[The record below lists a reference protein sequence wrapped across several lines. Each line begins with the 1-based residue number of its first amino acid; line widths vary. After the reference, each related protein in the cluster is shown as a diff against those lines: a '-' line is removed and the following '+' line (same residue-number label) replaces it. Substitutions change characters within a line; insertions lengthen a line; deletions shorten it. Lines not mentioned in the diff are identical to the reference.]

1 MDPCNS
7 SSDSEGEV
15 DGFDREHVHNNRSNI
30 PQYWSIYFMDE
41 VSEDVSTWVNVMSA
55 MREFLRTNEECMPRM
70 EEGFVAWF
78 DCEKMKKLRIPL
90 TDPMNDFITL
100 LKERPLE
107 AMNCLA
113 LALHQL
119 LSEKS
124 RIPKGSKVY
133 ARFFNFPD
141 TTSIRKL
148 KSNFVGK

>member
-7 SSDSEGEV
+7 SSDSEEEL
-15 DGFDREHVHNNRSNI
+15 DKEYLQNNHSNV

-41 VSEDVSTWVNVMSA
+41 VSDDIATWVNVMSA
-55 MREFLRTNEECMPRM
+55 MREFLRKNVECMPRM

-90 TDPMNDFITL
+90 GDPMNDFMVL

-113 LALHQL
+113 LAMHQL
-119 LSEKS
+119 ICEKS

-133 ARFFNFPD
+133 ARFLNFPD
-141 TTSIRKL
+141 STSIRKL